1 MSDIFDYYPENDLF
15 KTYLTRSFADIFPS
29 VEDFL
34 TEYKA
39 ASIPTTIT
47 DPNAQTLYYLLYSKY
62 GNSHIANSDENQ
74 FKYKLWSTI
83 FMYGPTWEKRLEIH
97 NKLRSLTEDDLLQG
111 AIQIYN
117 HSFDPGTA
125 PSTLDTN
132 ELETVNDQKVSK
144 YSRSKLDAYQF
155 LYDLLKVDVTKSFL
169 DRFKDFFDPFGPG
182 LPLWY
187 VSKEV

>member
-83 FMYGPTWEKRLEIH
+83 FMYGPTWEKRLEIQ
-97 NKLRSLTEDDLLQG
+97 NKLRTLTEEDLLQG

-169 DRFKDFFDPFGPG
+169 DRFKDLFDPFGPG

-187 VSKEV
+187 ISEV